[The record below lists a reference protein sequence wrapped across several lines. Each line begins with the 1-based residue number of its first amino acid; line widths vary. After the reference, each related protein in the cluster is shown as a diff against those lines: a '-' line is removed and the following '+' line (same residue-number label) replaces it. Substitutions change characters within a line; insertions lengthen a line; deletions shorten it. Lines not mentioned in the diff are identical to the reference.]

1 MVCKNCGHEIEEGAD
16 FCLECG
22 ESISE
27 PVVITNI
34 KVEKKPEKRE
44 EDIDYGDLSKY
55 DISGYINSLG
65 NNKVNLLAFF
75 GAFLVY
81 LSPFFTWLHQ
91 LYFGEEEKGSL
102 FDIAGKNLEIAT
114 DSAMLKFVAILI
126 IVVGILM
133 LIVSASAY
141 LGPIKK
147 YQNKDVFRY
156 LPVILG
162 TVAVI
167 IVFAD
172 GAYPDAID
180 AIEVM
185 TEKFRAV
192 GAGKDIYD
200 GGPGVGP
207 LLFILGMV
215 LYIISLLLYKKERKS
230 NG

>member
-34 KVEKKPEKRE
+34 KVEKKPEKKE
-44 EDIDYGDLSKY
+44 EDIDYGDLTKY

-65 NNKVNLLAFF
+65 NNKVNLFAFF
-75 GAFLVY
+75 GAMLVY

-114 DSAMLKFVAILI
+114 GSTMLKIVAVLI
-126 IVVGILM
+126 IIVGIFM
-133 LIVSASAY
+133 LVVSASAY

-156 LPVILG
+156 IPVILG
-162 TVAVI
+162 TVTVI
-167 IVFAD
+167 IVFID
-172 GAYPDAID
+172 GAYLDAIE

-185 TEKFRAV
+185 TDKFRAV
-192 GAGKDIYD
+192 GAGADIYN

-207 LLFILGMV
+207 LLFIIGM
-215 LYIISLLLYKKERKS
+215 IKS
-230 NG
+230 NGPTDRKSHV